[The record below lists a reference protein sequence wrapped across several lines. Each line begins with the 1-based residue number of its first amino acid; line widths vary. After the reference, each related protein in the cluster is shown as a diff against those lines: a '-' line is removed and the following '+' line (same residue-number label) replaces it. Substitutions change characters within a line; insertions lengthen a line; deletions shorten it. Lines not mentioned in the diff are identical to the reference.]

1 MGCGKT
7 TIGRVLAASLGWEFF
22 DLDQI
27 IEQKLR
33 QSIPETFQLSGEG
46 EFRKRE
52 RESLQLLTRDPAVIA
67 TGGGCFIYN
76 RDWMLQHGTVIYIE
90 VPFAALVNRIG
101 ADAGRPLWR
110 NAEHLYQERE
120 AEYRRAH
127 LTVDGTLT
135 AGEVASEIVRRIR
148 TQTAA
153 EKKIPVD

>member
-1 MGCGKT
+1 MSAAGRHDRSIEQKARSKGINALRIYLTGFMGCGKT

-67 TGGGCFIYN
+67 TG
-76 RDWMLQHGTVIYIE
+76 
-90 VPFAALVNRIG
+90 
-101 ADAGRPLWR
+101 
-110 NAEHLYQERE
+110 
-120 AEYRRAH
+120 
-127 LTVDGTLT
+127 
-135 AGEVASEIVRRIR
+135 
-148 TQTAA
+148 
-153 EKKIPVD
+153 